1 MIKFGV
7 YLPFYSFGFNCSRY
21 RSFEILKEVVL
32 RCEQLGYH
40 SVWLDDHVMYGDK
53 PILECW
59 TILSALSTLT
69 RKIRLGTLV
78 LCNQFRSPALLA
90 KMAATLDVI
99 SDGRLEFG
107 IGAGI
112 QREEHE
118 AYGFPFPNLRTR
130 AEQLSEALEIIKRMW
145 TMEESTFNGLH
156 FRINRAKCV
165 PKPIQKPHP
174 PVIIGGV
181 SKSILEVTAKYADRF
196 DWGPLSVDQYE
207 RKLSLLETYCRKVG
221 RNLECIE
228 KSCWVRGAIYLAS
241 DKQELKQK
249 ICAWKPENVPL
260 DVFNKMNFVGTPDD
274 LINEMQPYLDMGVT
288 FFMLYFGDLPAGESL
303 KIFAETVLRELS

>member
-7 YLPFYSFGFNCSRY
+7 YLPFYSFGFNNY

-32 RCEQLGYH
+32 QCEQLGYH
-40 SVWLDDHVMYGDK
+40 SVWLDDHVMYGEK

-59 TILSALSTLT
+59 TLLSALSTLT

-118 AYGFPFPNLRTR
+118 AYGFQFPNLRTR
-130 AEQLSEALEIIKRMW
+130 AEQLSEALEIIKRVW
-145 TMEESTFNGLH
+145 TLEEATFNGIY
-156 FRINRAKCV
+156 FRINGAKCV

-174 PVIIGGV
+174 PIIIGGR
-181 SKSILEVTAKYADRF
+181 SKPILEVTAKYADRF
-196 DWGPLSVDQYE
+196 DWGPLPVEQYE
-207 RKLSLLETYCRKVG
+207 RKLSLLKTYCKKVG

-228 KSCWVRGAIYLAS
+228 KSCWIRGAIYLANNES
-241 DKQELKQK
+241 ELKQK
-249 ICAWKPENVPL
+249 IFAWKPENVSL
-260 DVFNKMNFVGTPDD
+260 EVFNKMNFVGTPED

-288 FFMLYFGDLPAGESL
+288 FFMLYFGDLPMGESL